1 MAVRLSLL
9 LGFTLAVLHG
19 AASAQQQAFS
29 RETRQLHYVWQYEDA
44 ATQAF
49 TLRLPDSQILPVWT
63 TWHAGRAQEFVLSQ
77 LIRNARQRYPGVT
90 FNLRRTA
97 DGDIVDY
104 QSFDERQ
111 IEQIKTWLPQQQEI
125 LFNAW
130 LAQHYY
136 KRHGDDS
143 SHLIR
148 PDHTRIAADSS
159 TGLRELARTLQRVII
174 ASAPPTLKQRYQ
186 QDERA
191 LVVAGLLNFV
201 QSIPYDPLQSA
212 DGLRGVAFLMPEQ
225 VLTQNRGDCDSKSVL
240 MMALLKALYPELT
253 QAIVYIPEH
262 AFLAVALPPPTGNEQ
277 TLQIGDTLFLPLE
290 VAGPAEI
297 PPGVTGE
304 KSRLAILNQQY
315 QYNLLPGA
323 ARRDNEP

>member
-1 MAVRLSLL
+1 MAIRLIRLL
-9 LGFTLAVLHG
+9 ALALAVLSG
-19 AASAQQQAFS
+19 TAGAQQQAFS
-29 RETRQLHYVWQYEDA
+29 RENRQLHYVWQYEDA

-49 TLRLPDSQILPVWT
+49 TLRLPAGRILPAWN
-63 TWHAGRAQEFVLSQ
+63 TWHAGQAEEFVQSQ
-77 LIRNARQRYPGVT
+77 LIRNARQQFPGVT
-90 FNLRRTA
+90 FNFRKTA
-97 DGDIVDY
+97 GGGIVDY
-104 QSFDERQ
+104 QSIDEQQ
-111 IEQIKTWLPQQQEI
+111 IAQINIWLPQQQEL
-125 LFNAW
+125 LFNSW
-130 LAQHYY
+130 LTQHYY

-159 TGLRELARTLQRVII
+159 AGLREIAQTLQRVII
-174 ASAPPTLKQRYQ
+174 ASASPALKQRYQ
-186 QDERA
+186 YDERA

-225 VLTQNRGDCDSKSVL
+225 VLTQNQGDCDSKGVL
-240 MMALLKALYPELT
+240 LMALLKALYPDLP
-253 QAIVYIPEH
+253 QAIVYVPDH
-262 AFLAVALPPPTGNEQ
+262 AFLAVALPPLAGNEQ
-277 TLQIGDTLFLPLE
+277 TLRIGDAIFLPLE

-315 QYNLLPGA
+315 QYDLLPA
-323 ARRDNEP
+323 MQQP